1 LKVVFGDHVE
11 QKGSLVTDKSFR
23 FDFSH
28 FSKVTDEELKEVER
42 LVNTEIRSN
51 HVLEEFRNMPLEK
64 AKEAGAMM
72 LFGEK
77 YGDVVRMIQFGD
89 SKELCGGIHVKSTSQ
104 IGNFKIIS
112 EGSVAAGIRRI
123 EAITSAAADDYI
135 NGQLAFLDAVS
146 VLLKNPTSIQQ
157 AIEDLIA
164 QNAGMQ
170 KEIDAAKKEKALGLQ
185 DDLLKAVE
193 VINGVNF
200 ISTKVA
206 LYAGSVKDIAYQ
218 IKGQLESFFLIIGS
232 YDGPKALLTIMISDD
247 LVASKGLHA
256 GNIIRELAKE
266 IGGGGG
272 GQPFFATAGGK
283 NADGIES
290 AIEKAK
296 TILNQ

>member
-1 LKVVFGDHVE
+1 LD
-11 QKGSLVTDKSFR
+11 
-23 FDFSH
+23 
-28 FSKVTDEELKEVER
+28 
-42 LVNTEIRSN
+42 
-51 HVLEEFRNMPLEK
+51 K

-77 YGDVVRMIQFGD
+77 YGDVVRMIQFGE

-104 IGNFKIIS
+104 IGNFKIVS

-123 EAITSAAADDYI
+123 EAITSSEADDYI
-135 NGQLAFLDAVS
+135 NGQLSLLEEVNL
-146 VLLKNPTSIQQ
+146 LLKNPKDIHK
-157 AIEDLIA
+157 AIEDLMA
-164 QNAGMQ
+164 QNAEMQ
-170 KEIDAAKKEKALGLQ
+170 KEIDAGKKEKALGLK
-185 DDLLKAVE
+185 DELLKSVD

-206 LYAGSVKDIAYQ
+206 LDAGSVKDIAYQ

-290 AIEKAK
+290 AIAKAK
-296 TILNQ
+296 ALL